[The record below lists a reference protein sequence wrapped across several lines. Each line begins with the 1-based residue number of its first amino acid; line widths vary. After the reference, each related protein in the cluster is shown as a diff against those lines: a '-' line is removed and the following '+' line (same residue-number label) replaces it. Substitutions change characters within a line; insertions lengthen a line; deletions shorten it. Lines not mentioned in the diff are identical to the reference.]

1 MSAVGGFKTLSIMDA
16 NIYAE
21 IVKAIQNVN
30 YLAEI
35 LAALLNPK

>member
-1 MSAVGGFKTLSIMDA
+1 MSAVRGFKTLSIMDT

-30 YLAEI
+30 HLTKI
-35 LAALLNPK
+35 LAALLKPK